1 MDDHQSNN
9 ILAGDTPKDKAP
21 VRDIC
26 DKVVPLRS
34 EKPSKLQGSLDPRLE
49 EFRRILA
56 QSEPVDGEYSDDEV
70 IRDEDRFRRRFGLGF
85 RWNHRDRIGLIELKK
100 RYDLT
105 DPEIKLF
112 QHTGNLR
119 RTPFGVKL
127 TASPWIAAWGSVQIA
142 IFVFLILV
150 LLLAAWPN
158 LIVAPARAIK
168 PVLALL
174 SLLIFC
180 VGLYWLY
187 VKPWLLRRRKE
198 KELAGDAE

>member
-1 MDDHQSNN
+1 VQ
-9 ILAGDTPKDKAP
+9 AP
-21 VRDIC
+21 ENAQENGC
-26 DKVVPLRS
+26 PLR
-34 EKPSKLQGSLDPRLE
+34 
-49 EFRRILA
+49 FR
-56 QSEPVDGEYSDDEV
+56 G
-70 IRDEDRFRRRFGLGF
+70 
-85 RWNHRDRIGLIELKK
+85 
-100 RYDLT
+100 
-105 DPEIKLF
+105 
-112 QHTGNLR
+112 
-119 RTPFGVKL
+119 
-127 TASPWIAAWGSVQIA
+127 GSVQIA